1 MPGHCCPGPA
11 AYPGASSGPLYNAP
25 LFGLAPGGV
34 YRASPVARAA
44 VSSYLAFSPLPLDV
58 LGAVCF
64 LWHFP
69 WGHPRSPLATTLP
82 CGARTFLP
90 SRVSR
95 GERPPDPLPQPLKV
109 GFKGSRILGGKWEN
123 QKKILS
129 SAPGILESSNPICF
143 LLFSDRSPRWP
154 IGQPGGFLPSVH
166 TGYYIGKTGSR
177 SPWPFGGGF

>member
-11 AYPGASSGPLYNAP
+11 TYPGASSGPLSNAP

-34 YRASPVARAA
+34 YHASPVTRTA
-44 VSSYLAFSPLPLDV
+44 VSSYLAFSPLPLDK

-90 SRVSR
+90 PEAGDHPTPFRN
-95 GERPPDPLPQPLKV
+95 LKY
-109 GFKGSRILGGKWEN
+109 
-123 QKKILS
+123 
-129 SAPGILESSNPICF
+129 SAPFPFIPS
-143 LLFSDRSPRWP
+143 LFDRSPHWP
-154 IGQPGGFLPSVH
+154 VDRPGDFLPEVCK
-166 TGYYIGKTGSR
+166 GYYIGKTGSR
-177 SPWPFGGGF
+177 SPEPFGVKS